1 MMVADR
7 TASNRR
13 LLLLLVLIGMA
24 LFVGSILF
32 IASRAQ

>member
-32 IASRAQ
+32 IASRAH